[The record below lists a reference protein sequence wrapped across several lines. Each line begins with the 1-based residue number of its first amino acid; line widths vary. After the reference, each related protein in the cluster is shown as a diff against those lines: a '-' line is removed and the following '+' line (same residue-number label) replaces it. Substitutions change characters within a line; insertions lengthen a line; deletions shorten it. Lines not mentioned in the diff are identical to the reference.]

1 MRAGIKVSRKSS
13 PARRF
18 ADPPRTLKSLPAF
31 PCGPMV
37 EGESTVRIE
46 LPTGLREYAGGRD
59 SFEVR
64 AATLADAIRALNA
77 QHPGLA
83 YRLLDDQ
90 GRMRRYVLVF
100 VNEDPVAH
108 LEPEAVRLRDGDT
121 VHIVPSVAGG

>member
-1 MRAGIKVSRKSS
+1 
-13 PARRF
+13 
-18 ADPPRTLKSLPAF
+18 
-31 PCGPMV
+31 MV